1 MAVKIPSDQIQN
13 LQQIEAAVA
22 GTDDANRLFII
33 NGQINMELG
42 VSSPETDAYTE
53 KKEIF
58 TVLIGP
64 KFTSRQFIKA
74 NATASLA
81 KIYSKGAGVEGN
93 PFTDYLGIL
102 DVDADWDDESGQVEL
117 RIEAQVG
124 CQGLDQAVGINGF
137 AFTVTILAAVP
148 VV

>member
-13 LQQIEAAVA
+13 LQQIEAAVD
-22 GTDDANRLFII
+22 GPDDANRLY
-33 NGQINMELG
+33 GQINVELG

-81 KIYSKGAGVEGN
+81 KMYSRGAGVEGN
-93 PFTDYLGIL
+93 TFTDYLGIL

-117 RIEAQVG
+117 RIEAQVA
-124 CQGLDQAVGINGF
+124 CKGLNQAVGINGF

-148 VV
+148 VA

>member
-22 GTDDANRLFII
+22 GPDDANRLFII

-64 KFTSRQFIKA
+64 KFSSRQFIKA

-102 DVDADWDDESGQVEL
+102 DVDADWDDESGHVEL

-124 CQGLDQAVGINGF
+124 CKGLNQAVGINGF
-137 AFTVTILAAVP
+137 AFTVTILAAVS
-148 VV
+148 VA

>member
-64 KFTSRQFIKA
+64 KCTSRQFIKA
-74 NATASLA
+74 NATAALA
-81 KIYSKGAGVEGN
+81 KICSKGAGVGGI

-102 DVDADWDDESGQVEL
+102 DVDADWDDESG
-117 RIEAQVG
+117 
-124 CQGLDQAVGINGF
+124 
-137 AFTVTILAAVP
+137 
-148 VV
+148 